1 MTTVT
6 LPYGAGSISAEVPDR
21 TTVVRGGGGGDSPRP
36 RLSPVPDQAAA
47 IHEALANP
55 LGLPQVRDLVRPGAR
70 VLIAFDDPTVP
81 SYGPVRG
88 LAIETL
94 LTELGA
100 AGVPETNVQLVCANA
115 LHRKFTKEELAT
127 VIGNDLVRRFGD
139 RLSCH
144 DAEDW
149 DNLVRLGKTEQH
161 GYEVDIHKGVV
172 DSDLTIYVNAVC
184 HMGFGGGWKSIAVGL
199 STWRSISATHT
210 PDGMSMSVRNN
221 RMHAVFNEQG
231 EFLEKALG
239 KRMYKIETVLAD
251 ATKIGRVWA
260 GGVRETR
267 AAAQEVLEELN
278 PPRRSQAREPADVV
292 VYGIPAWSPYAVFAK
307 MNPILTLISSGM
319 GYMGGYIEALGK
331 PGCSVI
337 VTTPCPEEWD
347 REHHPAY
354 PEVWERVLPET
365 KDPYEITHRYGDEFA
380 THEGYIEKYRN
391 EFAFHPVHAILATH
405 PLKRLK
411 HAGRVFVAGA
421 EDPKVPERV
430 GLIPTTTVEE
440 AIAAAEEIHGKDCSI
455 VVVPNAMG

>member
-1 MTTVT
+1 MTQVT
-6 LPYGAGSISAEVPDR
+6 LPYGAGTISAEVPER
-21 TTVVRGGGGGDSPRP
+21 TIVVRGGGGERP
-36 RLSPVPDQAAA
+36 RLAPVADQAAA
-47 IHEALANP
+47 VREALAKP
-55 LGLPQVRDLVRPGAR
+55 LGLPPIRDLVRPGAH

-81 SYGPVRG
+81 SYGPVRR
-88 LAIETL
+88 LAIEAL
-94 LTELGA
+94 LSELDA
-100 AGVPETNVQLVCANA
+100 AGVPETNVRLVCANA
-115 LHRKFTKEELAT
+115 LHRKFTNEELASI
-127 VIGNDLVRRFGD
+127 IGEDLVHRFGD

-149 DNLVRLGKTEQH
+149 DNLVRVGTTEH

-231 EFLEKALG
+231 ELMEKALG
-239 KRMYKIETVLAD
+239 KRCYKIETVLAD

-292 VYGIPAWSPYAVFAK
+292 LYGIPAWSPYAVFAK

-319 GYMGGYIEALGK
+319 GYMGGYIEALAYVRSQREATIK
-331 PGCSVI
+331 VIANETSSEVMQNLYPDQSVWTSVGFNNI
-337 VTTPCPEEWD
+337 QIEWD
-347 REHHPAY
+347 
-354 PEVWERVLPET
+354 
-365 KDPYEITHRYGDEFA
+365 KDYVEDLAKCWKKFRDIDRRFS
-380 THEGYIEKYRN
+380 KS
-391 EFAFHPVHAILATH
+391 HPVKIPKPDPDPRFDDLRINVLLQRLVEKNPALANAVIDEVANLAQISRLDV
-405 PLKRLK
+405 LKRL
-411 HAGRVFVAGA
+411 
-421 EDPKVPERV
+421 
-430 GLIPTTTVEE
+430 
-440 AIAAAEEIHGKDCSI
+440 
-455 VVVPNAMG
+455 

>member
-1 MTTVT
+1 MTAVT
-6 LPYGAGSISAEVPDR
+6 LPYGEGTLTAEVPGR
-21 TTVVRGGGGGDSPRP
+21 AVIVRGGGGGGERP
-36 RLSPVPDQAAA
+36 RLAPVPDQAQA
-47 IHEALANP
+47 IRDALANP
-55 LGLPQVRDLVRPGAR
+55 LGLPPVRDLVRPGAR
-70 VLIAFDDPTVP
+70 VMIAFDDPTVP
-81 SYGPVRG
+81 SYGPVRR
-88 LAIETL
+88 LAIEAL
-94 LTELGA
+94 FAELDA
-100 AGVPETNVQLVCANA
+100 AGVPETNVRLVCANA
-115 LHRKFTKEELAT
+115 LHRKFTNEELAT
-127 VIGNDLVRRFGD
+127 TIGDDLVRRFGD

-149 DNLVRLGKTEQH
+149 DNLVHVGTTER
-161 GYEVDIHKGVV
+161 GYQVDIHKGVV

-221 RMHAVFNEQG
+221 RMHDVFNEQG
-231 EFLEKALG
+231 EFLEWKLG
-239 KRMYKIETVLAD
+239 KRCYKIETILAD

-267 AAAQEVLEELN
+267 AAAQAVLEELN

-292 VYGIPAWSPYAVFAK
+292 IYGIPAWSPYAVFTK
-307 MNPILTLISSGM
+307 MNPILTLVSSGM

-337 VTTPCPEEWD
+337 VATPCPEEWD
-347 REHHPAY
+347 RVHHAAY
-354 PEVWERVLPET
+354 PEVWERVFPET

-380 THEGYIEKYRN
+380 THKDYIEKYRN

-411 HAGRVFVAGA
+411 HAARVFVAGA
-421 EDPKVPERV
+421 DDPQVPERV
-430 GLIPTTTVEE
+430 GFIPTASVEE
-440 AIAAAEEIHGKDCSI
+440 AIAEAESIHGKDCSI

>member
-1 MTTVT
+1 MTKVT
-6 LPYGAGSISAEVPDR
+6 LPYGAETISADVPDR
-21 TTVVRGGGGGDSPRP
+21 TTVVRGGGAGAERP

-47 IHEALANP
+47 IRDALANP
-55 LGLPQVRDLVRPGAR
+55 LGLPPVRDLVRPGAR

-81 SYGPVRG
+81 SYGPIRQ
-88 LAIETL
+88 LAIEAL
-94 LTELGA
+94 LAELDA
-100 AGVPETNVQLVCANA
+100 AGVPESNVQLVCANA
-115 LHRKFTKEELAT
+115 LHRKFTEDELART
-127 VIGNDLVRRFGD
+127 IGEDLVRRFGD
-139 RLSCH
+139 RLTCH

-149 DNLVRLGKTEQH
+149 DNLVHVGTTKN

-199 STWRSISATHT
+199 STWRSIGATHT

-231 EFLEKALG
+231 EFLEEKLG
-239 KRMYKIETVLAD
+239 KRCYKIETVLAD

-292 VYGIPAWSPYAVFAK
+292 IYGIPAWSPYAVFAK

-347 REHHPAY
+347 RVHHAAY

-365 KDPYEITHRYGDEFA
+365 KDPYEITHRFGEEFA
-380 THEGYIEKYRN
+380 THAGYIEKYRN
-391 EFAFHPVHAILATH
+391 EYAFHPVHAILATH

-411 HAGRVFVAGA
+411 HAARVFVAGA

-430 GLIPTTTVEE
+430 GFIPAASVEA
-440 AIAAAEEIHGKDCSI
+440 AIAEAEAIHGKDCSI

>member
-1 MTTVT
+1 MIDVR
-6 LPYGAGSISAEVPDR
+6 LPYGGGTVDAKLPDR
-21 TTVVRGGGGGDSPRP
+21 TTVVRGGGERP
-36 RLSPVPDQAAA
+36 RLAPVPDQAEA
-47 IHEALANP
+47 IREALASP
-55 LGLPQVRDLVRPGAR
+55 LGLPPVRELVRPSAH

-81 SYGPVRG
+81 SYGPVRQ
-88 LAIETL
+88 LAIEAL
-94 LTELGA
+94 LAELDA

-115 LHRKFTKEELAT
+115 LHRKWTKKELAR
-127 VIGNDLVRRFGD
+127 VISGDLVRRFGD

-149 DNLVRLGKTEQH
+149 DNLVHVGTTKS

-199 STWRSISATHT
+199 STWRSITATHT

-221 RMHAVFNEQG
+221 RMHEVFNEQG
-231 EFLEKALG
+231 EFLEEKLG
-239 KRMYKIETVLAD
+239 KRCYKIETILAD

-278 PPRRSQAREPADVV
+278 SPRRTQAREPADVV
-292 VYGIPAWSPYAVFAK
+292 IYGIPAWSPYAVFAK

-347 REHHPAY
+347 RQHHAAY

-365 KDPYEITHRYGDEFA
+365 KDPYEITERYGEEFA
-380 THEGYIEKYRN
+380 THKGYIEKYRS
-391 EFAFHPVHAILATH
+391 EYAFHPVHAILATH

-411 HAGRVFVAGA
+411 HAARVFVAGA
-421 EDPKVPERV
+421 LDPKVPERV
-430 GLIPTTTVEE
+430 GFIPAASVEDAVAE
-440 AIAAAEEIHGKDCSI
+440 AQAIHGTDCSI